1 MKKASRRANSSML
14 VEEEKLDSEQIYSLI
29 DKPYYIDKA
38 KYKTE

>member
-1 MKKASRRANSSML
+1 MKRVSSRANSSLL

>member
-1 MKKASRRANSSML
+1 MKKASRRSNSSML
-14 VEEEKLDSEQIYSLI
+14 VEEEELNSEQIYSLI

>member
-14 VEEEKLDSEQIYSLI
+14 VEEEELNSEQIYSLI

>member
-1 MKKASRRANSSML
+1 MKRVSSRANSSLL

-29 DKPYYIDKA
+29 DKPYYIDKV